1 MRDEGHEVSHNALD
15 KLRGL
20 HKKKESNIYD
30 LDLSSSDSEED
41 PDTKKQVG
49 KLVRDDK
56 DWNRENTGYIDKSNH
71 KKK

>member
-56 DWNRENTGYIDKSNH
+56 D
-71 KKK
+71 

>member
-1 MRDEGHEVSHNALD
+1 MRDEGHEVSHNAMD

-20 HKKKESNIYD
+20 HKKKYSNIYD

-41 PDTKKQVG
+41 PDSKNQKG

-56 DWNRENTGYIDKSNH
+56 D
-71 KKK
+71 